1 MAIDR
6 ETTLRR
12 AEKLRRQGRLEAA
25 IAEYEQ
31 VVADQPR
38 DWNTVN
44 LLGDLYVRA
53 GQIESAVRQ
62 YTRVAEHFAREGF
75 FQKAS
80 ALYRK
85 IVKIRPDDEHALLQ
99 SADLSEQ
106 QGLYADAKANLGAIA
121 DRRLRRGDHRG
132 AAEIALRVAK
142 LDPADVGAGL
152 QAARAAAD
160 LGDLAGAAL
169 RLKAAAAELMRRG
182 RPVEGL
188 AALSEAAALD
198 PDDNELRAALL
209 RASLDAGQ
217 IERARQYAS
226 AAADFR
232 AIASALVSQGR
243 EREALE
249 ALSEALRLEP
259 DDADTHLQL
268 ARTYLA
274 SGDLDQ
280 AGRVMS
286 AIPAGAKSCDAQLV
300 RAELELRS
308 GQQARGREMLAG
320 VLAEDAGAR
329 EAIVS
334 LGLGLGRLKPDA
346 GFPCID
352 LVADHA
358 VAADDWRA
366 AASALR
372 AFLSCAPEHVPALM
386 RLVEVCVDGGLEAT
400 MHAAQAQLADAYLAA
415 GRSAEALVIAED
427 LVAREPWQPAN
438 IERLRQALLLQGE
451 LDADR
456 VIADH
461 LSGDGPF
468 LEEELAAEADDEAD
482 DTEVDET
489 ALWSARC
496 AAGERADEDASA
508 QAAGSELAPGT
519 ETALGTG
526 EVDMTVDLI
535 ETVFQTEPPPDSAPT
550 ASVPALAPA
559 LISDVEPEVD
569 SSPSAESSPEAAGE
583 PEYVA
588 ELPPAAQVIDEVA
601 FEQPPEIDA
610 EPGPAAGAQAV
621 QDPEVPSTLD
631 VETEPTTGVPFEL
644 EPPPE
649 YPAAADQPD
658 PAGEPPIDLRADRP
672 PEDVQPSLDL
682 TSAFEPVV
690 EPAFDTPSESRLE
703 LTSDLPRPPEPEA
716 VGDDVLESPDAE
728 PETAPEPQVLAAL
741 DTIEELASELLR
753 QSYGEMIDEP
763 YLGRAAVSPHE
774 TAEAPVEEG
783 ALEPTA
789 LEAAALLAVEPG
801 PDTWLESAL
810 PGPAGGTDGGE
821 EDLPPEPAIELVVV
835 PPVDETVDDIFD
847 LSVGALDLSALLEAE
862 PAGPQ
867 VTASRDLVVQAAG
880 CEPGDGADWEREAG
894 GAGSAVEADA
904 PPTADGRVY
913 DLEPVFALFRDE
925 AASAGHAEAAARH
938 LKLALAYRAMGMIS
952 ESITSLEAAAKSP
965 RWRFEAASGLAHTY
979 KAQGRISEAVEW
991 YERAAETPAPST
1003 DSGRRL
1009 LYDLGRTLN
1018 EAGEADR
1025 ALAVFLELQA
1035 DAPEYRDVAAWVR
1048 RLSSTS

>member
-106 QGLYADAKANLGAIA
+106 QGLYADAKASLGAIA

-132 AAEIALRVAK
+132 AAEIALRVAR
-142 LDPADVGAGL
+142 LDPTDVGAVL

-160 LGDLAGAAL
+160 LGDPAGAAL

-188 AALSEAAALD
+188 AALSDAAALD
-198 PDDNELRAALL
+198 PDDTELRAALL

-217 IERARQYAS
+217 IERARQYAGT
-226 AAADFR
+226 AADFR

-259 DDADTHLQL
+259 GDADTHLQL

-274 SGDLDQ
+274 SGDLDL
-280 AGRVMS
+280 ARRVMS
-286 AIPAGAKSCDAQLV
+286 AMPAGASSCDAQLV
-300 RAELELRS
+300 RAELELRG
-308 GQQARGREMLAG
+308 GQLARGREMLAG
-320 VLAEDAGAR
+320 VLAADAAAR
-329 EAIVS
+329 DVVVS
-334 LGLGLGRLKPDA
+334 LGLSLGRLKPDA

-372 AFLSCAPEHVPALM
+372 AFLSCAPEHIPALM

-400 MHAAQAQLADAYLAA
+400 MHAAQAQLADAYLAT

-451 LDADR
+451 FDADR

-468 LEEELAAEADDEAD
+468 LGTELAVEADDEAN
-482 DTEVDET
+482 DTDGSGTASWSALRAASEPSGGHESEQTAGLEHAPGAET
-489 ALWSARC
+489 AFG
-496 AAGERADEDASA
+496 AGEGD
-508 QAAGSELAPGT
+508 L
-519 ETALGTG
+519 
-526 EVDMTVDLI
+526 TVDLI
-535 ETVFQTEPPPDSAPT
+535 ETVFETESPSDTAPA
-550 ASVPALAPA
+550 ASVPAFVPAP
-559 LISDVEPEVD
+559 ISDVEPEVEL
-569 SSPSAESSPEAAGE
+569 PPGAEASPEATSE
-583 PEYVA
+583 PECFIEPECLSEPLAAAPLVDEFA
-588 ELPPAAQVIDEVA
+588 CEQELGTDS
-601 FEQPPEIDA
+601 
-610 EPGPAAGAQAV
+610 EPGSAASTDV
-621 QDPEVPSTLD
+621 LLEPELPSTLD
-631 VETEPTTGVPFEL
+631 VEPEPTTEVPFDL

-649 YPAAADQPD
+649 YSPAADMAG
-658 PAGEPPIDLRADRP
+658 PAGEPPSDPPAARP

-682 TSAFEPVV
+682 VSAYEPVLESAFETSS
-690 EPAFDTPSESRLE
+690 EPRLE
-703 LTSDLPRPPEPEA
+703 LTSDLPRQSEPE
-716 VGDDVLESPDAE
+716 VFGDDVLELPDGE
-728 PETAPEPQVLAAL
+728 IETVPEPQVLCAL
-741 DTIEELASELLR
+741 DTREEPVPELASLLGV
-753 QSYGEMIDEP
+753 Q
-763 YLGRAAVSPHE
+763 
-774 TAEAPVEEG
+774 
-783 ALEPTA
+783 
-789 LEAAALLAVEPG
+789 PG
-801 PDTWLESAL
+801 LDTSLESAL
-810 PGPAGGTDGGE
+810 PGTTGGTDGGE
-821 EDLPPEPAIELVVV
+821 ADLPPDSTIDL
-835 PPVDETVDDIFD
+835 VDEF
-847 LSVGALDLSALLEAE
+847 SVADN
-862 PAGPQ
+862 PA
-867 VTASRDLVVQAAG
+867 
-880 CEPGDGADWEREAG
+880 
-894 GAGSAVEADA
+894 
-904 PPTADGRVY
+904 Y
-913 DLEPVFALFRDE
+913 DLERVFELFRDE
-925 AASAGHAEAAARH
+925 AASIGLAETAARH
-938 LKLALAYRAMGMIS
+938 LKLALAYRQMGMVS
-952 ESITSLEAAAKSP
+952 ESIRSLEAAARSP
-965 RWRFEAASGLAHTY
+965 RYRFEAASGLAHTY
-979 KAQGRISEAVEW
+979 KAQGRMSEAVEW
-991 YERAAETPAPST
+991 YERAAETPAPSA

-1009 LYDLGRTLN
+1009 LYDLGQTLN
-1018 EAGEADR
+1018 EAGEVDR

>member
-132 AAEIALRVAK
+132 AAEIALRVAR

-226 AAADFR
+226 ASADFR

-249 ALSEALRLEP
+249 ALSDALRLEP
-259 DDADTHLQL
+259 GDADTHLQL

-280 AGRVMS
+280 ARRVMS

-320 VLAEDAGAR
+320 VLTEDAGAR

-358 VAADDWRA
+358 VAADDWRT

-468 LEEELAAEADDEAD
+468 LGAELAAEADDEAD
-482 DTEVDET
+482 DPEGDET
-489 ALWSARC
+489 ALWSGRC
-496 AAGERADEDASA
+496 AAGEQADEDGAA
-508 QAAGSELAPGT
+508 QAVGSEHAPGT

-526 EVDMTVDLI
+526 EVDITVDLI

-569 SSPSAESSPEAAGE
+569 SPPGAESSPEAAGE
-583 PEYVA
+583 SEYVA
-588 ELPPAAQVIDEVA
+588 ALPPAAQLIDEVA
-601 FEQPPEIDA
+601 FEQPLEIDA
-610 EPGPAAGAQAV
+610 EPGPSAGAHALQE
-621 QDPEVPSTLD
+621 PELPSTLD
-631 VETEPTTGVPFEL
+631 VETEPTMGVPFEL

-649 YPAAADQPD
+649 YPPAADLPD

-682 TSAFEPVV
+682 MSAFEPVV
-690 EPAFDTPSESRLE
+690 ESAFDTPSESRVE
-703 LTSDLPRPPEPEA
+703 LTSDLPRPPDPEA

-728 PETAPEPQVLAAL
+728 PETAPEPQVFAAL
-741 DTIEELASELLR
+741 DTSEELASELLR
-753 QSYGEMIDEP
+753 QSYGEMIEEP
-763 YLGRAAVSPHE
+763 YLGRAAVSLGE

-783 ALEPTA
+783 ALE
-789 LEAAALLAVEPG
+789 AAAVLAVEPG
-801 PDTWLESAL
+801 PDTSLEEVL
-810 PGPAGGTDGGE
+810 PGPTGGTDGG

-847 LSVGALDLSALLEAE
+847 LSVGTLDLSALLEAE

-867 VTASRDLVVQAAG
+867 VSASREPVVQAAG
-880 CEPGDGADWEREAG
+880 RELGDGASGEREAG
-894 GAGSAVEADA
+894 GICSAVEADA
-904 PPTADGRVY
+904 SPTADGRVY
-913 DLEPVFALFRDE
+913 DLEPVFELFRDQ
-925 AASAGHAEAAARH
+925 AASVGHAETAARH

-952 ESITSLEAAAKSP
+952 ESIKSLEAAAKSP

-979 KAQGRISEAVEW
+979 KAQGRIDEAVEW
-991 YERAAETPAPST
+991 YERAAETPAPSA